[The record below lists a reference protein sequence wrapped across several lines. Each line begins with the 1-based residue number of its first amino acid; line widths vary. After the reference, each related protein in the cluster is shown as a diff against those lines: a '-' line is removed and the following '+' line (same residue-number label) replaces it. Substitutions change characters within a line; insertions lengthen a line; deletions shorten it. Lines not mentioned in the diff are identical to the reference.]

1 MCTCMSKSL
10 DLHEHK
16 YNRRSI
22 AISNPTKTRAILL
35 GRGGGVVM
43 GTAASVATSLLGEGC
58 ISAGGLADGDVAPDG
73 TAVGIPED
81 TTSPGLAVTVAPVGT
96 AVGIPEDVALTRG
109 LADGDVASDGTAVDV
124 AGASSAACALVTT
137 AGFGFSAGFGIS
149 VGGLTVA
156 LEVIGGGIAEAAGLS
171 ATAKELESSTSS
183 ASDGLY
189 SCDCN

>member
-1 MCTCMSKSL
+1 MYRQPVYMCTCMSKSL

-81 TTSPGLAVTVAPVGT
+81 TTSPGLA
-96 AVGIPEDVALTRG
+96 
-109 LADGDVASDGTAVDV
+109 S
-124 AGASSAACALVTT
+124 
-137 AGFGFSAGFGIS
+137 
-149 VGGLTVA
+149 
-156 LEVIGGGIAEAAGLS
+156 EARTLYP
-171 ATAKELESSTSS
+171 KETLKPHKRVRS
-183 ASDGLY
+183 
-189 SCDCN
+189 